1 MAAPLADWAS
11 SSHLAG
17 QWTELLAFFSFTD
30 FRHFLPYGS
39 LPARLSLPSS
49 LTLPPLCFK
58 KKQKHPA
65 TVQESEKGVSEACF
79 WSTLFLL
86 VSAEESVWTVT
97 RTGLWLPETWSGGPT
112 FDSHL
117 LYRQVTLLFCGLG
130 EEAHPYHA
138 EKSRSFSG
146 SALFCEFL
154 PPLLF
159 LLVFSV
165 CLMPPAFNKWQ
176 HLLAY
181 FPGFCIYILWQYFNW
196 F

>member
-1 MAAPLADWAS
+1 MPAPLADWAS

-49 LTLPPLCFK
+49 LTLSPLCFK
-58 KKQKHPA
+58 KKQKHPD

-97 RTGLWLPETWSGGPT
+97 RTGLWLPETWSGGA
-112 FDSHL
+112 DLWQSLALQASHPPFL
-117 LYRQVTLLFCGLG
+117 WLGRRSTSLPCREESLVLRISFVLWILASSVVFTSLFC
-130 EEAHPYHA
+130 
-138 EKSRSFSG
+138 
-146 SALFCEFL
+146 LFN
-154 PPLLF
+154 
-159 LLVFSV
+159 
-165 CLMPPAFNKWQ
+165 AT
-176 HLLAY
+176 
-181 FPGFCIYILWQYFNW
+181 CI
-196 F
+196 

>member
-1 MAAPLADWAS
+1 MPAPLADWAS

-49 LTLPPLCFK
+49 LTLPPFCFK
-58 KKQKHPA
+58 KKQKHPD

-97 RTGLWLPETWSGGPT
+97 RTGLWLPETWSGGRPLT
-112 FDSHL
+112 
-117 LYRQVTLLFCGLG
+117 VTRSTG
-130 EEAHPYHA
+130 
-138 EKSRSFSG
+138 KSPSFSVAWEKKHILTMQRRVAR
-146 SALFCEFL
+146 SQDQLCFVNSC
-154 PPLLF
+154 LLCCF
-159 LLVFSV
+159 
-165 CLMPPAFNKWQ
+165 
-176 HLLAY
+176 Y
-181 FPGFCIYILWQYFNW
+181 
-196 F
+196 